1 MIGIVLVSHSAV
13 VAEGVAAL
21 AAQMAAPE
29 VRICAAGG
37 LDEPGVLGTDAAR
50 VLRAVEAVWSDDGVL
65 VLMDLGSAVLSAEMA
80 VDLLDDERSPLVLLT
95 EAPFLEGAVAAAVA
109 AGLGEPLEACAA
121 EARRG
126 LEAKAVQLGRE
137 EPGAGPAT
145 GPDAAEP
152 AGEPAGAGEP
162 AAEARVVVTPPL
174 GLHARPAALLVRTA
188 AGFDARVTVADLT
201 SSRGPVSARSLS
213 AVATLGARRGDVLLL
228 TATGPDAQ
236 QALAAL
242 RRLADEDFG
251 GEPALATA
259 CDASRGTGAARP
271 APIRQDTLAGG
282 AAPGTVLVGVA
293 ASPGL
298 ASGRAGRLRA
308 SAPAGPAPPAGDAG
322 SEWRA
327 LELALA
333 ATATELR
340 QAQTAVAA
348 QAAAADAAILGA
360 HLLFLEDEELLTAAR
375 RRVRDGGETAAAA
388 WTQAVAE
395 AADAWDRVED
405 AYQRER
411 AEDLR
416 AVGAQVAAHLA
427 GGGHMQAARGTEVL
441 VAADLS
447 PSQVAALRG
456 SDVRALACAAGSPTA
471 HAAILARA
479 MGLPAV
485 VAVGPAL
492 LTVPDGATLVVDG
505 GAGSVTVDPTAAQL
519 VDVERRRE
527 EASRGAS
534 AARAAAARPAVTRDG
549 VRVLVEANIAT
560 PDDAAAAAA
569 AGADGV
575 GLLRTEFLFLDMP
588 DMPSE
593 DEQAEAYDRA
603 AAALDG
609 LPLTV
614 RTLDAGAD
622 KPLPYLPRPPEA
634 NPFLGLRGLR
644 LGLARP
650 ELLLPQLRA
659 VLRVAARRP
668 LRVMFPMVATAREV
682 RDALDLLEQAEMG
695 LRTAGVAAGA
705 PEVGVMVEVPSAAL
719 TAESLAPL
727 VDFLSLGTNDLAQY
741 TLAAERGNAALG
753 ALGDALHPAVL
764 RLIAGTAAAAT
775 RAGRRVSV
783 CGEIAGDTAAL
794 PLLVGLGVR
803 ELSVTPVLVPAVKA
817 AVRAVDVPEARRLA
831 AKAQDA
837 ESAEEVRA
845 LLAESGR

>member
-126 LEAKAVQLGRE
+126 LEAKAVQLGCE

-427 GGGHMQAARGTEVL
+427 GGGPMQAARGTEVL

-534 AARAAAARPAVTRDG
+534 AARAAATRPAVTLDG

-560 PDDAAAAAA
+560 PEDAAAAAA

-575 GLLRTEFLFLDMP
+575 GLLRTEFLFLNVP
-588 DMPSE
+588 EMPSE

-609 LPLTV
+609 LPLTI

-622 KPLPYLPRPPEA
+622 KPLPYIPRPPEA

-659 VLRVAARRP
+659 VLRVAARRHV
-668 LRVMFPMVATAREV
+668 RVMFPMVSTAREV
-682 RDALDLLEQAEMG
+682 RDALDLLKQAETG
-695 LRTAGVAAGA
+695 LRKAGVAVGA

-775 RAGRRVSV
+775 RAGRRVAV

-794 PLLVGLGVR
+794 PLLVGLGIR
-803 ELSVTPVLVPAVKA
+803 ELSVTPALVPAVKA
-817 AVRAVDVPEARRLA
+817 AARAVDVPVARRLA

-837 ESAEEVRA
+837 ESAEAVRA
-845 LLAESGR
+845 LLSESGR